1 MAETVI
7 HFVIYEA
14 IKARLQ
20 EQFSGDTTHWTDFLR
35 CMAAGATSKTIA
47 TCVAYP
53 HGKHY
58 ITIKINFINILSL
71 EWKIILCFLC
81 YLKVIDFNFGIS
93 EVART
98 RLREEGNKYHSFF
111 QTLLL
116 VYKEEGRTGLYRGI
130 GTQLIRQIPNTA
142 IMMATYELVVYLF
155 SGAD

>member
-1 MAETVI
+1 M
-7 HFVIYEA
+7 
-14 IKARLQ
+14 KL
-20 EQFSGDTTHWTDFLR
+20 
-35 CMAAGATSKTIA
+35 
-47 TCVAYP
+47 
-53 HGKHY
+53 
-58 ITIKINFINILSL
+58 
-71 EWKIILCFLC
+71 
-81 YLKVIDFNFGIS
+81 IDFNFGIS

-116 VYKEEGRTGLYRGI
+116 VYKEEGRAGLYRGI